1 MNLESVR
8 WHTNVL
14 KHRTEMLLRTLD
26 YAIEEYDEEISP
38 LVIEDVNKYFRLVE
52 IQFNRVKRFV
62 ESDK

>member
-8 WHTNVL
+8 WYTNVL

-38 LVIEDVNKYFRLVE
+38 LAIEDVNKYFRLVE
-52 IQFNRVKRFV
+52 IQFNRVKRFI
-62 ESDK
+62 EIE

>member
-14 KHRTEMLLRTLD
+14 KHRTETLLRVLD
-26 YAIEEYDEEISP
+26 YAIEEEDEEIKS
-38 LVIEDVNKYFRLVE
+38 LDIKDINKYFGLVE

-62 ESDK
+62 EIE

>member
-14 KHRTEMLLRTLD
+14 KHRTETLLRALD

-38 LVIEDVNKYFRLVE
+38 LAIEDINKYFRLVE

-62 ESDK
+62 EIE

>member
-14 KHRTEMLLRTLD
+14 KHRTETLLRVLD
-26 YAIEEYDEEISP
+26 YAIEEEDKEIKA
-38 LVIEDVNKYFRLVE
+38 LDIKDINKYFGLVE

-62 ESDK
+62 EIE

>member
-14 KHRTEMLLRTLD
+14 KHRTETLLRVLD
-26 YAIEEYDEEISP
+26 YAIEEEDEEIKA
-38 LVIEDVNKYFRLVE
+38 LDIKDINKYFGLVE

-62 ESDK
+62 EIE